1 MQTDK
6 FDFDLPAELIAQKP
20 ASPRDSSRLLEVFPE
35 KLEDRKFQQLP
46 DLLRPGDLLVLN
58 DTRVIPTKLRGKR
71 GNVKIE
77 VTLHKPSKKEDE
89 WFAFARPGRRLR
101 KATVLIFAK
110 TFRQRLSRR
119 DQVAK
124 C

>member
-35 KLEDRKFQQLP
+35 KLEDRKFHQLP

-58 DTRVIPTKLRGKR
+58 DTRVIPTKLRG
-71 GNVKIE
+71 
-77 VTLHKPSKKEDE
+77 
-89 WFAFARPGRRLR
+89 
-101 KATVLIFAK
+101 
-110 TFRQRLSRR
+110 
-119 DQVAK
+119 
-124 C
+124 